1 MRRLI
6 IFAALSCA
14 VFTTQSW
21 ADSKSHCELF
31 AKDVADGRTKDVDQW
46 QKLYRS
52 SYADCIEQYAAA
64 EPAAEPE
71 KKSEAVKVAKKPA
84 GRKSIKSPGSEATP
98 ETVIVAAKAPSKNG
112 KNIEPGTAAWNEY
125 CAAKYVSFNKATGT
139 YRSHTG
145 KERRCLVTGKS

>member
-1 MRRLI
+1 MRTLI

-31 AKDVADGRTKDVDQW
+31 AKDVADGRTTDVDQW

-52 SYADCIEQYAAA
+52 SYADCIDQYTAV
-64 EPAAEPE
+64 EPAVKPE
-71 KKSEAVKVAKKPA
+71 KKSEAVKVAKKPV
-84 GRKSIKSPGSEATP
+84 GRKTIKAPGSNSTP
-98 ETVIVAAKAPSKNG
+98 ETVISAAKAPSKNL
-112 KNIEPGTAAWNEY
+112 EPGSDAWNEY